1 MEKVI
6 TITKTL
12 VGIQIYDARVVLN
25 ATASVNYAELY
36 ADGTAKNQMYTLTP
50 EEYALWGENDNY
62 IQTLIE
68 SKY

>member
-1 MEKVI
+1 MEKII

-12 VGIQIYDARVVLN
+12 TGIQIYDVRVVLN
-25 ATASVNYAELY
+25 DTAYVVYSELY
-36 ADGTAKNQMYTLTP
+36 ADGTSQNQMYTLTS
-50 EEYALWGENDNY
+50 EEYALWGTDDNY